1 MDCPCLIRAR
11 ETKPFDLVT
20 ATTAPAAV
28 SALESQRAESPRAG
42 IGTVLTRFPWLQITI
57 PAPNCTGTK
66 GKSVNVKF
74 KVAELTAK
82 IADGAK
88 PKKAFGLGEGLK
100 WSRFSPTATARAA
113 L

>member
-28 SALESQRAESPRAG
+28 SALESQRVESPRAR

-57 PAPNCTGTK
+57 PAPNCKGTK

-88 PKKAFGLGEGLK
+88 PKKAFGLGGGLK